1 MLLFMIIIFG
11 GYKYMKKKI
20 LSIMLVLSILF
31 GMLSALASCVPVGK
45 SGEYTYRAYTSALG
59 TNWNPH
65 TWETSADREIMEYLT
80 TPLVDVLPLDTGEG
94 SYQWS
99 FEMAE
104 RVEDITA
111 RSGELLS
118 RYGVVL
124 PEGVSA
130 DEVDSGFVFEI
141 TLREGLR
148 YEDGSEIDAEDFVR
162 SMELL
167 LSPEMKNGRANT
179 YISGESAIAGAR
191 AYFNGE
197 GDFST
202 VGCAV
207 TGRLSFIYVT
217 ESYIDYNY
225 FLASLSSSW
234 LVHEAA
240 YLSGIDYSG
249 ALAST
254 DYNTSRENT
263 VSTGPYRIASH
274 QDEKEL
280 VLVRNENWYGWQ
292 EADGR
297 ILSYTGVPI
306 DGERR
311 EQYMTTKVVISVMDD
326 ATARQSFTRGELS
339 VWTPTADEFA
349 TYKYSDNLY
358 SEDETYTMSLF
369 FNTDKDAL
377 LAMDRARGN
386 RNSVV
391 LTNEKLR
398 RAFSLAIDRSEFCLA
413 TEGYTPQYA
422 LLNHLY
428 YYDIYSDPESVYR
441 ESDAAMEAVLRV
453 YGTEWG
459 EGTPYPTLE
468 SAYLSIT
475 GYNLTLARELFAEA
489 CEELTAE
496 GLYTPGEPIKIKVAW
511 AKGALGSD
519 DNQQV
524 ALINRHLN
532 AAASGSGFGKITL
545 EPTGQIANRYA
556 AVPNGEYAIGYGAWG
571 GAAFYPFRTLRV
583 YLDPEYE
590 NLHEGAC
597 WSPDKESLTLSV
609 GGKAVTKTWQ
619 EWILSLSGS
628 GEYSRAD
635 VELKLEILAS
645 LESGFLEKYYRIPLA
660 TSTTSR
666 LLSYQVGYYTDKY
679 SPMYGFGGFRLL
691 KYYYDDREFSQ
702 YVMEAGGRLRYE

>member
-1 MLLFMIIIFG
+1 MRSSYLIMFG
-11 GYKYMKKKI
+11 GYYYMKKKATSLLVFATI
-20 LSIMLVLSILF
+20 LSGAITSLV
-31 GMLSALASCVPVGK
+31 ACAPVGK

-65 TWETSADREIMEYLT
+65 TWETSADRDIMEYLT
-80 TPLVDVLPLDTGEG
+80 SPLVDVLPLDTDEG

-99 FEMAE
+99 FEMA
-104 RVEDITA
+104 RSVEDITA
-111 RSGELLS
+111 HSHELLLH
-118 RYGVVL
+118 YGVTI
-124 PEGVSA
+124 PEGMNP
-130 DEVDSGFVFEI
+130 DDVDSGFVFEI
-141 TLREGLR
+141 TLREGLK
-148 YEDGSEIDAEDFVR
+148 YEDGSEILADDFVR

-167 LSPEMKNGRANT
+167 LEPGMKNGRANT

-191 AYFNGE
+191 GYFNGE
-197 GDFST
+197 SDFAS
-202 VGCAV
+202 VGCV
-207 TGRLSFIYVT
+207 STGRLSFIYVT

-234 LVHEAA
+234 LVHEKT
-240 YLSGIDYSG
+240 YLDGLDYSG

-274 QDEKEL
+274 QDEKEI
-280 VLVRNENWYGWQ
+280 VLVRNENWYGW
-292 EADGR
+292 EEVNGE
-297 ILSYTGVPI
+297 LVSYTGVPI

-311 EQYMTTKVVISVMDD
+311 EQYTTTKVVISVMDD
-326 ATARQSFTRGELS
+326 ATARQAFTRGELS
-339 VWTPTADEFA
+339 VWTPTADEFS

-428 YYDIYSDPESVYR
+428 YYDIYSDPDSVYR
-441 ESDAAMEAVLRV
+441 ESDAAMEAVLKV
-453 YGTEWG
+453 YGTKWG
-459 EGTPYPTLE
+459 DGTPYPTLE
-468 SAYLSIT
+468 DAYLSIT
-475 GYNLTLARELFAEA
+475 GYNVMLARSLLSEA
-489 CEELTAE
+489 CEELVSA
-496 GLYTPGEPIKIKVAW
+496 GLYTAGDPIRIKIAW

-519 DNQQV
+519 DNQQI

-532 AAASGSGFGKITL
+532 IAREGSGLGRITL
-545 EPTGQIANRYA
+545 EPVGQIANRYA

-597 WSPDKESLTLSV
+597 WSPEKEKLTLTVS
-609 GGKAVTKTWQ
+609 GKEVTKTWQ

-628 GEYSRAD
+628 GEYSRAP

-645 LESGFLEKYYRIPLA
+645 LESGFLSKYYRIPLA

-666 LLSYQVGYYTDKY
+666 LLSYQMGYYTDKY
-679 SPMYGFGGFRLL
+679 SPMYGFGGFRLIE
-691 KYYYDDREFSQ
+691 YYYDDREFSE
-702 YVMEAGGRLRYE
+702 YVRESGGRLRYE